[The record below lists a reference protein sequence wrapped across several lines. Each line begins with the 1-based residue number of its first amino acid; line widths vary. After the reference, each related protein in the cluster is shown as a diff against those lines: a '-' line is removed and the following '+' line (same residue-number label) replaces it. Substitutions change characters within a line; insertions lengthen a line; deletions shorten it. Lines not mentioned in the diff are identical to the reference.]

1 MPADYNSTARALA
14 LPTSPPDSPTL
25 SHQHPRWNRRRG
37 SNSLSQSQSSLGQS
51 NSGIGGR
58 VFRKLDR
65 LGHEMLRRFS
75 PFQLALITVAGIVTF
90 VITVL
95 FFVFHQKFFTWL
107 EPTAVK
113 WKNLRGGWCILWA
126 MTFMTAFPP
135 LVGYSTCFTL
145 AGFIYG
151 LPEGWLIIATAN
163 IAGSTCSFITSRTIF
178 SDFVRRLV
186 AQDKRF
192 EAFSSVLKHDGL
204 KLLIMIRLCPLPY
217 SLSNGAISTFPT
229 VTPRMFALA
238 TAAATPRLIIPIFI
252 GTRLAAIARSGE
264 KMDAT
269 SKAINWI
276 SIIGGLIF
284 GIVTGWLIYKKT
296 TERAQQL
303 ESTERSSQRHSGARP
318 GDFADDP
325 DDHTATA
332 TLLQDDQ
339 IDFRD
344 DHDSH
349 TYHDEYTDDDNDDED
364 NVFRYGDGDA
374 DEEEAI
380 GLDKQPSQK
389 R

>member
-37 SNSLSQSQSSLGQS
+37 SNSLSQSQSSFGQS
-51 NSGIGGR
+51 NAGIGR
-58 VFRKLDR
+58 RAFRKLDR
-65 LGHEMLRRFS
+65 FGHEMLRRFS
-75 PFQLALITVAGIVTF
+75 PFQLALITVAGVVTI
-90 VITVL
+90 VITIL
-95 FFVFHQKFFTWL
+95 FFVFHEDFFAWL

-126 MTFMTAFPP
+126 MTFLTAFPP

-178 SDFVRRLV
+178 SDFVHRLV

-284 GIVTGWLIYKKT
+284 GMVTGWLIYKKT
-296 TERAQQL
+296 TARAQQL
-303 ESTERSSQRHSGARP
+303 EADARSGRRHSGASR

-332 TLLQDDQ
+332 TLLRDDQ
-339 IDFRD
+339 IDFRE
-344 DHDSH
+344 DHDSQ
-349 TYHDEYTDDDNDDED
+349 TYHDEFTDDDEDD
-364 NVFRYGDGDA
+364 VFRYGDGDT